1 MTGRINEGLD
11 VWAEAVRAGYRT
23 TGVYNEYARI
33 RELELDV
40 YFRWVSRKEAPMIY
54 VPPTSRVMRI
64 ACEIHVGRVDRC
76 SQIDVAIAAKQ
87 GIISDLKAYKQSLI
101 YEVVAGKREVW
112 Q

>member
-1 MTGRINEGLD
+1 MTGRIIEGRD
-11 VWAEAVRAGYRT
+11 VRAEAVRAGYRT
-23 TGVYNEYARI
+23 TGVYNDYAQI

-40 YFRWVSRKEAPMIY
+40 YFRWVSWKGAPMIY
-54 VPPTSRVMRI
+54 APPTSRVIRI
-64 ACEIHVGRVDRC
+64 ACEVHVGQVDRC
-76 SQIDVAIAAKQ
+76 SQIDAAIVAKQ